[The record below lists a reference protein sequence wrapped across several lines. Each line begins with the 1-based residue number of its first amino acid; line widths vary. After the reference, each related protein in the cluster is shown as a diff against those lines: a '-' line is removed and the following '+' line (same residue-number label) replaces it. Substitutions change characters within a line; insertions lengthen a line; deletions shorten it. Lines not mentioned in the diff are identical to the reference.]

1 MNVIK
6 TNIEGVLIFE
16 PKVFNDARGYFFESF
31 SQREFDEKV
40 APILGHTI
48 RFVQDNE
55 SMSSYGV
62 MRGLHF
68 QRPPFTQSKL
78 VRCVKGAVL
87 DVAVDIR
94 KGSPTFGQHV
104 AVELTEDNHR
114 QLFISKGFAHGF
126 AVLSET
132 AVFQYKCDE
141 FYHPEAD
148 GGISIMD
155 QSLGINW
162 KIPTDQALLSEKDTK
177 HQMLVN
183 FDSPFNINTNL
194 YIESETR

>member
-31 SQREFDEKV
+31 SQREFDEKL